1 VLTREM
7 RDWEALPTQCPS
19 WVAPCL
25 CTSVVHRRCLET
37 AALVQHSHAHRVS
50 TAAAAAAAAAAAST
64 AAAGVG
70 TAGAAAAGDAAVDAG
85 VLCCRPSV
93 V

>member
-1 VLTREM
+1 MDVLTREM

-25 CTSVVHRRCLET
+25 CTSVVHRHCLET

-50 TAAAAAAAAAAAST
+50 TAAAAAAALAAAAST
-64 AAAGVG
+64 GAAGGGTAAAN
-70 TAGAAAAGDAAVDAG
+70 AAAGDAAVDAG
-85 VLCCRPSV
+85 V
-93 V
+93 

>member
-1 VLTREM
+1 MDVLTREM

-25 CTSVVHRRCLET
+25 CTSVVHRHCLET

-50 TAAAAAAAAAAAST
+50 TAAAAAAAAASTGAAGGGGG
-64 AAAGVG
+64 AAA
-70 TAGAAAAGDAAVDAG
+70 ANAAAGDAAVDAG
-85 VLCCRPSV
+85 V
-93 V
+93 